1 MERSELVTVGSY
13 WQHYKGEVM
22 IVTGVSKDTE
32 HAGALRVE
40 YRHAL
45 DPESELPW
53 SRPLDMFLETRDAP
67 KKVKWERFT
76 FLGEQI
82 GQESRKSP
90 F

>member
-1 MERSELVTVGSY
+1 MERQELVAIGSY

-22 IVTGVSKDTE
+22 IVTGFSKDTE
-32 HAGALRVE
+32 NEGALRVE
-40 YRHAL
+40 YRHAS

-53 SRPLDMFLETRDAP
+53 SRPLDMFLETRDVP
-67 KKVKWERFT
+67 KRVRWERFK

-82 GQESRKSP
+82 GQDSGKSP